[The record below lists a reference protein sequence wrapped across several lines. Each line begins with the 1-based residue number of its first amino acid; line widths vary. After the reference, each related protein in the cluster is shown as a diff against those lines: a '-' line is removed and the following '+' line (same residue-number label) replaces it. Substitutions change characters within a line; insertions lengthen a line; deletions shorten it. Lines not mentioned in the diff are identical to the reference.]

1 MAFGMM
7 TQRFGVL
14 ACPLR
19 VDPRRIGTL
28 METIA
33 RIHNYTINYYHGLV
47 NEDAARN
54 PVNIGDARIR
64 GRVLKVSYKNK
75 CNIHICFK

>member
-1 MAFGMM
+1 LNPDNFLISHCRIRVEMAFGMM

-19 VDPRRIGTL
+19 VDQRRIGTL

-33 RIHNYTINYYHGLV
+33 RIHNYTINHYHGLV
-47 NEDAARN
+47 NGHAARN
-54 PVNIGDARIR
+54 PVNIGVKRQ
-64 GRVLKVSYKNK
+64 L
-75 CNIHICFK
+75 